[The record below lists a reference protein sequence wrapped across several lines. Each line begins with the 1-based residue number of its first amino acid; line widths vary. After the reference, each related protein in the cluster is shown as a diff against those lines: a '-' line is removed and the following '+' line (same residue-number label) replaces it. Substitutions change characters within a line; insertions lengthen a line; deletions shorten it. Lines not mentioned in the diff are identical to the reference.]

1 MRRNDN
7 RMIYLFLIFKGE
19 NVCLST
25 RYSTTNFSV
34 YIRELYS
41 NNNHLFQTAQGHT
54 IIEILLKSN

>member
-1 MRRNDN
+1 MSVYQLD
-7 RMIYLFLIFKGE
+7 IQLL
-19 NVCLST
+19 
-25 RYSTTNFSV
+25 TNFSV